1 MSRSKFTEAM
11 WQQMPQVYQE
21 TTSLENVQVE
31 WWHDARPESN
41 WRLSWSGFVDL
52 VDTLD
57 LETWEFDF
65 EKSDIPLSMLLKLAR
80 NMTTPYYIVDNRK
93 HTKIWVLDSR
103 VAVMINL
110 YGTPE
115 RWIANL
121 KR

>member
-1 MSRSKFTEAM
+1 M
-11 WQQMPQVYQE
+11 WHQMPVAYQE
-21 TTSLENVQVE
+21 TTSLENAQIE

-41 WRLSWSGFVDL
+41 WRLSWVGFVDL
-52 VDTLD
+52 VDALE

-65 EKSDIPLSMLLKLAR
+65 EKSDISLSMLLKLAR

-115 RWIANL
+115 RWITNL